1 MITLQNETL
10 TAVIA
15 QKGAELQ
22 QLKHNHTGI
31 NYLWNGDAAHWGKF
45 SPVLFPIVGGLK
57 NDTYYCKGHEYKLP
71 RHGFARDRDFSVQQL
86 SSTEAVFSLHDDERS
101 WEVYPFAFHF
111 KIRYQLNQN
120 WMACTYEVYNSGDDL
135 LLFSVGAHPAFTVPL
150 QPSLQ
155 YSDYYLAF
163 NKPEPLL
170 RWKLQQG
177 LVSSSATAVD
187 TDSNNRLPLAASLFY
202 EDAIVLKGLQSN
214 CITLATDKDEHGL
227 NFYFN
232 DFPFFGIWAAK
243 DAPFVCLE
251 PWCGIA
257 DSVNH
262 QQQLSEKEGINKL
275 EPGHHFSRTWS
286 VECF

>member
-10 TAVIA
+10 TATIA
-15 QKGAELQ
+15 PKGAELQ
-22 QLKHNHTGI
+22 QLSNNSNGI
-31 NYLWNGDAAHWGKF
+31 NYLWSGDSNYWGKY

-57 NDTYYCKGHEYKLP
+57 GDSYFYNNNQYHLP
-71 RHGFARDRDFSVQQL
+71 RHGFARDKDFTPQQL
-86 SSTEAVFSLHDDERS
+86 SPTEVVFVLNDDEQTRA
-101 WEVYPFAFHF
+101 VYPFAFTF

-120 WMACTYEVYNSGDDL
+120 RLACTYEVENPGNDVL
-135 LLFSVGAHPAFTVPL
+135 PFSVGAHPAFAVPL
-150 QPSLQ
+150 TQGLQ

-163 NKPEPLL
+163 NIAENLQ
-170 RWKLQQG
+170 RWKLQNG
-177 LVSSSATAVD
+177 LVATNEAAVP
-187 TDSNNRLPLAASLFY
+187 TENNKLPLQPSLFY
-202 EDAIVLKGLQSN
+202 EDAIVLKNLQSN
-214 CITLATDKDEHGL
+214 CITLGSEKDKHGL

-232 DFPFFGIWAAK
+232 NFPFFGIWAAK

-262 QQQLSEKEGINKL
+262 NQQLTEKEGINL
-275 EPGHHFSRTWS
+275 LAPGELFERTWS

>member
-1 MITLQNETL
+1 MITLKNESL

-15 QKGAELQ
+15 IKGAELQ

-31 NYLWNGDAAHWGKF
+31 NYLWNGDATHWGKY

-57 NDTYYCKGHEYKLP
+57 EDTYYYKDKKYQLP
-71 RHGFARDRDFSVQQL
+71 RHGFARDRDFKVQQL
-86 SSTEAVFSLHDDERS
+86 SDTEALFTLSDDAQT
-101 WEVYPFAFHF
+101 WAVYPFAFTLR
-111 KIRYQLNQN
+111 IRYQLNNN
-120 WMACTYEVYNSGDDL
+120 WLACTYEVQNTGNDM

-150 QPSLQ
+150 NTDLQ

-163 NKPEPLL
+163 NKPETLYRWRLL
-170 RWKLQQG
+170 NG
-177 LVSSSATAVD
+177 LIATNAQTVV
-187 TDSNNRLPLAASLFY
+187 TNNNRLALQPALFY

-214 CITLATDKDEHGL
+214 CITLATEKDTHGF

-257 DSVNH
+257 DSVHHN
-262 QQQLSEKEGINKL
+262 QQLADKEGIITL
-275 EPGHHFSRTWS
+275 TPAAHFERTWS

>member
-1 MITLQNETL
+1 MIILQNETL

-22 QLKHNHTGI
+22 QLKHNHNGI
-31 NYLWNGDAAHWGKF
+31 NYLWSGDAAYWGKY

-57 NDTYYCKGHEYKLP
+57 DDTYYCKGHTYKLP
-71 RHGFARDRDFSVQQL
+71 RHGFARDRDFTVQQL
-86 SSTEAVFSLHDDERS
+86 SSTEALFTLHDDEHS
-101 WEVYPFAFHF
+101 WEVYPFSFNF

-120 WMACTYEVYNSGDDL
+120 WLACTYEVYNSGEGT
-135 LLFSVGAHPAFTVPL
+135 LLFSVGAHPAFAVPL
-150 QPSLQ
+150 QPGLQ
-155 YSDYYLAF
+155 YSDYYLEL
-163 NKPEPLL
+163 NKQEALH
-170 RWKLQQG
+170 RWKLENG
-177 LVSSSATAVD
+177 LLSSSATAIAMEG
-187 TDSNNRLPLAASLFY
+187 SRIPLQAALFY

-214 CITLATDKDEHGL
+214 CITLASERDEHGL

-262 QQQLSEKEGINKL
+262 NQQLAEKEGINML